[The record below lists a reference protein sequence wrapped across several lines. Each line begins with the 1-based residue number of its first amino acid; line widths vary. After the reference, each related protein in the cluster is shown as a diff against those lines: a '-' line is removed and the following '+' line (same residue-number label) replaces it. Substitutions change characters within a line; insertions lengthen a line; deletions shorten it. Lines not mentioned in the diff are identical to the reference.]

1 MLGYPGNSLKS
12 PTFVSIWTPKR
23 GTPGKSTSL
32 GGPGKAAQG
41 KITTSKSHFASQ
53 SLFYFN
59 GNPKSFLSTSASF
72 NCFSSRWSEL
82 RGCWGV
88 LSSLLIFLCS
98 INKTHVD
105 AHVPP
110 APPKCTHTPSIS
122 LRGRGPS
129 EKGRL
134 QDGSAPDQWIFETQT
149 HGPGP
154 TPHVLITTHVP
165 IKESGETQGA
175 QRTEH
180 SEDIPGD

>member
-1 MLGYPGNSLKS
+1 M
-12 PTFVSIWTPKR
+12 
-23 GTPGKSTSL
+23 
-32 GGPGKAAQG
+32 
-41 KITTSKSHFASQ
+41 
-53 SLFYFN
+53 
-59 GNPKSFLSTSASF
+59 
-72 NCFSSRWSEL
+72 
-82 RGCWGV
+82 
-88 LSSLLIFLCS
+88 
-98 INKTHVD
+98 D
-105 AHVPP
+105 ARVPP

-122 LRGRGPS
+122 LGGRGPS

-154 TPHVLITTHVP
+154 PPHVLITTHVP